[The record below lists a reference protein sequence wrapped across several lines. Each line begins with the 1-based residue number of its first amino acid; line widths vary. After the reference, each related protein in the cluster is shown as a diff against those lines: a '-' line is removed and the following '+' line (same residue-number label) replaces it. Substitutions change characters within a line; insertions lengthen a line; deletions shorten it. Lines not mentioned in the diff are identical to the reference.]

1 MSLRRLA
8 TIKIQ
13 IFVMPARP
21 LSHPARFKV
30 QRSRFNVPS
39 FNSEL
44 GTRNSEQRSIQVP
57 MDGFRDIHVDLDSS
71 SPCWNDSIERDLNA
85 SARIFE
91 GEINGN

>member
-1 MSLRRLA
+1 MFQNKGMIHELTSSSDN
-8 TIKIQ
+8 K
-13 IFVMPARP
+13 
-21 LSHPARFKV
+21 
-30 QRSRFNVPS
+30 
-39 FNSEL
+39 NSDFRHA
-44 GTRNSEQRSIQVP
+44 GTEAGIQVP